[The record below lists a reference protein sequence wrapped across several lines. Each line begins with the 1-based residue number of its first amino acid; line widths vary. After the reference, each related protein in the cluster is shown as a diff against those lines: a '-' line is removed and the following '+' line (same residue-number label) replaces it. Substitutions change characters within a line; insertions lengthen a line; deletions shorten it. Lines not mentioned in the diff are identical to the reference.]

1 MIVHPIH
8 YSVTIVRSPTYGLG
22 LGISG
27 IRSSKNAKTKF
38 IVSDVIKNG
47 PAYEKVSKNDELIS
61 VNGINLDCL
70 RYSEAIQILRECGDE
85 AELKLISRKEQA
97 NYHNLQLAPEKDF
110 IMQQTNFSSLR
121 EPQINCDCM
130 QNYRNHCI
138 DSMKYRSDTA
148 LWDPNYTYNENRS
161 ENYPRLVEIHLKRRN
176 AAESLGVELLSRLTV
191 ASVDENSLGE
201 QAGLKSGDRIIRING
216 INTAHLSLID
226 TANMLRRQETILL
239 VARNTLMKENEV
251 CDNFGTTPLVNSSSV
266 PANLSSLLTHQL
278 GDEKRQYQ
286 ASQPRIQ
293 SNKSS
298 NEQIR
303 TMHFEQAY
311 QSGYHTYENCGGC
324 QSMCEVHDNNFEN
337 PFVKNSN
344 NWIQSQTNTSNICEN
359 SIQHNHIQHNV
370 SNIRNN
376 EFLESNQN
384 PKTHKKSNIQARE
397 SNDQYC
403 SNFLKEDKE
412 QLLNTFNSPKN
423 RKVTLQTNQ
432 GKCDIGLILYG
443 GNTKGVY
450 VSKVIPDSIADQ
462 AGVSEGDKLV
472 KLNGTDLKGWTKEEV
487 FLALMASENKMILEL
502 LHDPLSYHKMLKS
515 EIPHESFYVR
525 AYFNMNQYVS
535 GSSALM
541 SSVKYSGLFIVR
553 GDIFHVHDTLLD
565 NALGTWLATKA
576 YPNTSSIGL
585 IPNEQRAQRF
595 MSANQF
601 QENAQE
607 SFSPPPYERVVQ
619 LDKFPFPRPVVI
631 FGPLCELARQRLT
644 QMSSIIPNKLDYSIE
659 EPIKF
664 IIPPI
669 SSSFTSNN
677 ITNSN
682 NGYSINE
689 ENCNNNKPLG
699 LIRLSA
705 ITECMKR
712 GYHCLLDIGP
722 TAIERLTLLG
732 IPPIVI
738 LINPSSEYQL
748 KVLLKHYWQFNKT
761 SSALFIPSRV
771 SSRTRPTIKEMVTT
785 LWNSVIHLRQ
795 YKSHVITDTVPL
807 LNITSKEN
815 SFSEIE
821 WLRNLSE
828 VIRHQQNS
836 PVWIGEETEFGQL
849 KINGLIEEE
858 QEGSDDVVTKSDSET
873 PRPANCD
880 KNICS
885 EDEETR
891 HSSRNTKETRPEMN
905 GMVRNEVSSTIP
917 ENNKYIPPFRQVP
930 VCHANEVMENTNKDT
945 SYKSKTKDYCN
956 CTCNFDNANPT
967 NQEETKFK
975 EIIEQTD
982 ILSMNNSPFSLGTLR
997 LHIESMSI
1005 KHPRFDH
1012 SFDETKPGFS
1022 NIHPINE
1029 LERNDGQTPTISPTL
1044 SLHQLV
1050 FDDITSSDFH
1060 TNDEQKHLSAD
1071 LISNVADPQSGIS
1084 SLPTSPRTI
1093 LAEKCGEFGSRGG
1106 ILEIPEHKV
1115 CLRIPEGA
1123 ISEEEGLQK
1132 IFIRVYESGN
1142 ELTVDNLP
1150 HENHLSSDKPI
1161 LVSPMVMCGP
1171 RGLTFH
1177 KPVELTVPR
1186 YPLESESS
1194 DESET
1199 KLDKHLE
1206 KWNLSLL
1213 HASAISTSTSTDDDS
1228 LPRTSRSNEPT
1239 KWHEIPLS
1247 AKCQS
1252 SVKNETNSQKQKH
1265 NTNQGI
1271 LSVIKDSHISILI
1284 DHF

>member
-1 MIVHPIH
+1 MIFHPIH
-8 YSVTIVRSPTYGLG
+8 YSVTIMRSPTHGLG

-27 IRSSKNAKTKF
+27 VRSSRNSKTKF
-38 IVSDVIKNG
+38 IVSDVITNG
-47 PAYEKVSKNDELIS
+47 PAYEKVSKNDELVS

-85 AELKLISRKEQA
+85 AELKLLSRKGQA
-97 NYHNLQLAPEKDF
+97 NYHNLPLASEKDC
-110 IMQQTNFSSLR
+110 IMQRTKFPSLR
-121 EPQINCDCM
+121 EPYSNCECL
-130 QNYRNHCI
+130 QNYQNHCMHP
-138 DSMKYRSDTA
+138 MKYCSDTA
-148 LWDPNYTYNENRS
+148 LWNPNSTSNENC
-161 ENYPRLVEIHLKRRN
+161 PRLIEIHLKRRN

-201 QAGLKSGDRIIRING
+201 QAGLKSGDRIIRLNG

-226 TANMLRRQETILL
+226 TANMLRRQETVLL
-239 VARNTLMKENEV
+239 VARDTLTKQNHV
-251 CDNFGTTPLVNSSSV
+251 YDNFGTTPLVNSSSV

-278 GDEKRQYQ
+278 GNEKRQYQ
-286 ASQPRIQ
+286 VSQPMH

-311 QSGYHTYENCGGC
+311 QSGYHTYENCEGC
-324 QSMCEVHDNNFEN
+324 QSMCEVHNSNFEN

-344 NWIQSQTNTSNICEN
+344 NWIQSQMNTSNICKN
-359 SIQHNHIQHNV
+359 PIQHNCIQHNV
-370 SNIRNN
+370 SSIKNN
-376 EFLESNQN
+376 ELLESNPN
-384 PKTHKKSNIQARE
+384 IKLHKMSNIHSRE
-397 SNDQYC
+397 LNGQHC
-403 SNFLKEDKE
+403 SNLLKEDKE
-412 QLLNTFNSPKN
+412 QLLNMFNSPKN
-423 RKVTLQTNQ
+423 IKVTLQLNQ

-462 AGVSEGDKLV
+462 AGISEGDKLV

-502 LHDPLSYHKMLKS
+502 LRDPSSYHKMLKS

-525 AYFNMNQYVS
+525 AYFNMNQYIS

-541 SSVKYSGLFIVR
+541 SSVKYSGLFIVK

-565 NALGTWLATKA
+565 NALGTWLATKV

-595 MSANQF
+595 ISTNQF
-601 QENAQE
+601 QENPQE
-607 SFSPPPYERVVQ
+607 SFSPPPYERVIQ

-644 QMSSIIPNKLDYSIE
+644 QMSSIIPTKVDYSIE

-689 ENCNNNKPLG
+689 ENSNNNKPLG

-705 ITECMKR
+705 INECMKR

-732 IPPIVI
+732 VPPIVI

-785 LWNSVIHLRQ
+785 LWNSVIYLRQ

-836 PVWIGEETEFGQL
+836 PVWIGEESEIGQL
-849 KINGLIEEE
+849 KINELIDEE
-858 QEGSDDVVTKSDSET
+858 QEGGDDVVTMSDPET
-873 PRPANCD
+873 PRPTNCNN
-880 KNICS
+880 NICS
-885 EDEETR
+885 EEEEIG
-891 HSSRNTKETRPEMN
+891 HSSHNTKETRLEMN
-905 GMVRNEVSSTIP
+905 DFVRNDVSSTVP
-917 ENNKYIPPFRQVP
+917 EDKKCTPPFRHVP
-930 VCHANEVMENTNKDT
+930 VCHANKMMENTNKDT
-945 SYKSKTKDYCN
+945 SFKSKTKDYYS

-967 NQEETKFK
+967 NQEETKLK
-975 EIIEQTD
+975 EITEQID
-982 ILSMNNSPFSLGTLR
+982 ILSMNISPFSLETLR
-997 LHIESMSI
+997 LHIESMSV
-1005 KHPRFDH
+1005 KHPQFDQ
-1012 SFDETKPGFS
+1012 SFDENKPGFS

-1029 LERNDGQTPTISPTL
+1029 LEPNDGQTPTISPTL

-1050 FDDITSSDFH
+1050 FDDITSSDLH
-1060 TNDEQKHLSAD
+1060 TNDEQKPSSAD
-1071 LISNVADPQSGIS
+1071 LISNVADPQSCIS

-1093 LAEKCGEFGSRGG
+1093 LAEKCGEFGSQGG
-1106 ILEIPEHKV
+1106 ILEIPEHNV

-1132 IFIRVYESGN
+1132 IFIRVYESEN
-1142 ELTVDNLP
+1142 ELLIDNLP
-1150 HENHLSSDKPI
+1150 CETHQSSDKPI

-1186 YPLESESS
+1186 YPLDSESS

-1247 AKCQS
+1247 AKCQL
-1252 SVKNETNSQKQKH
+1252 SVKNKTNSQKQKH

-1271 LSVIKDSHISILI
+1271 LSIIKDSHISILI

>member
-1 MIVHPIH
+1 
-8 YSVTIVRSPTYGLG
+8 
-22 LGISG
+22 
-27 IRSSKNAKTKF
+27 
-38 IVSDVIKNG
+38 
-47 PAYEKVSKNDELIS
+47 
-61 VNGINLDCL
+61 
-70 RYSEAIQILRECGDE
+70 
-85 AELKLISRKEQA
+85 
-97 NYHNLQLAPEKDF
+97 
-110 IMQQTNFSSLR
+110 MQQSKFPSLR
-121 EPQINCDCM
+121 EPYSNCECLQNYQNHCM
-130 QNYRNHCI
+130 QP
-138 DSMKYRSDTA
+138 MKYCSDTA
-148 LWDPNYTYNENRS
+148 LWNPNSTSYENC
-161 ENYPRLVEIHLKRRN
+161 PRLIEIHLKRRN

-201 QAGLKSGDRIIRING
+201 QAGLKSGDRIIRLNG

-226 TANMLRRQETILL
+226 TANMLRRQETVLL
-239 VARNTLMKENEV
+239 VARDTLTKQNHV
-251 CDNFGTTPLVNSSSV
+251 YDNFGTTPLVNSSSV

-278 GDEKRQYQ
+278 GNEKRQYQ
-286 ASQPRIQ
+286 VSQPMH

-311 QSGYHTYENCGGC
+311 QSGYHTYENCEGC
-324 QSMCEVHDNNFEN
+324 QSMCEVHNSNIEN

-344 NWIQSQTNTSNICEN
+344 NWMQSQMNTSNICKN
-359 SIQHNHIQHNV
+359 PIQHNCIQHNV
-370 SNIRNN
+370 SNIKKN
-376 EFLESNQN
+376 ELLESNPN
-384 PKTHKKSNIQARE
+384 IKPHNMSNIHSRE
-397 SNDQYC
+397 LNGQHC

-412 QLLNTFNSPKN
+412 QLLNMFNSPKN
-423 RKVTLQTNQ
+423 IKVTLQLNQ

-462 AGVSEGDKLV
+462 AGINEGDKLV

-502 LHDPLSYHKMLKS
+502 LRDPSSYHKMLKS

-525 AYFNMNQYVS
+525 AYFNMNQYIS
-535 GSSALM
+535 GSSALL
-541 SSVKYSGLFIVR
+541 SSVKYSGLFIVK

-565 NALGTWLATKA
+565 NALGTWLATKV

-595 MSANQF
+595 ISTNQF
-601 QENAQE
+601 QENPHE
-607 SFSPPPYERVVQ
+607 SFSPPPYERVIQ

-644 QMSSIIPNKLDYSIE
+644 QMSSIIPTKLDYSIE

-689 ENCNNNKPLG
+689 ENSNNNKPLG

-705 ITECMKR
+705 INECMKR

-785 LWNSVIHLRQ
+785 LWNSVIYLRQ

-836 PVWIGEETEFGQL
+836 PVWIGEESEIGQL
-849 KINGLIEEE
+849 KINELIDEE
-858 QEGSDDVVTKSDSET
+858 QEGGDDVVTMSDPET
-873 PRPANCD
+873 PRPPNYND
-880 KNICS
+880 NICS
-885 EDEETR
+885 EGEEIR
-891 HSSRNTKETRPEMN
+891 HSSHNTKETRLEMN
-905 GMVRNEVSSTIP
+905 DLIRNDVSSTVP
-917 ENNKYIPPFRQVP
+917 EDKKYIPPFRHVP
-930 VCHANEVMENTNKDT
+930 VCHANEVIENTNKDT
-945 SYKSKTKDYCN
+945 SFKSKTKDYYG

-967 NQEETKFK
+967 IQEETKFK
-975 EIIEQTD
+975 EISEQTD
-982 ILSMNNSPFSLGTLR
+982 ILSMNISPFSLETLR
-997 LHIESMSI
+997 LHIESMSV
-1005 KHPRFDH
+1005 KHPRFDQ
-1012 SFDETKPGFS
+1012 SFDENKPGFS

-1029 LERNDGQTPTISPTL
+1029 LEPNDGQTPTISPTL

-1050 FDDITSSDFH
+1050 FDDITSSDLH
-1060 TNDEQKHLSAD
+1060 TNDEQKPSSAD

-1093 LAEKCGEFGSRGG
+1093 LAEKCGEFGSQGG
-1106 ILEIPEHKV
+1106 ILEIPEHNV

-1132 IFIRVYESGN
+1132 IFIRVYESEN
-1142 ELTVDNLP
+1142 ELLIDNLP
-1150 HENHLSSDKPI
+1150 CETHQSSDKPI

-1186 YPLESESS
+1186 YPLDSESS

-1199 KLDKHLE
+1199 KLNKHLE

-1252 SVKNETNSQKQKH
+1252 SVKNKTNSQKQKH

-1271 LSVIKDSHISILI
+1271 LSIIKDSHISILI